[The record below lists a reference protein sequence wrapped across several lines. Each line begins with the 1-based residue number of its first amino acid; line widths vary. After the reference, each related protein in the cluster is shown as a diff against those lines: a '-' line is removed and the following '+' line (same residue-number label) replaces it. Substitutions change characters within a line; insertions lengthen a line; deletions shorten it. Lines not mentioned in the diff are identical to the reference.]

1 MSALGK
7 KILDELGDTAIRWL
21 ESVGKKVEKQKF
33 APLPI
38 EKMAEEL
45 GQNIVGLEA
54 KAPEFFNIFEA
65 LNLYKNLS
73 SGDLIL
79 TKPDTF
85 RDLAAKLPDDLDE
98 IYGPQMMDESYKKIE
113 DLADQIK
120 SGIQLRYIPY
130 LEYES
135 LFPNIFQ
142 IAGHQGRHRNRALKK
157 AGYNK
162 SLVNFAPKT
171 QEDRELLKLSQKQPL
186 KIELGLPIIR
196 QDPKIFDEMA
206 DLMWDKNKIRS
217 DNKEIGTLGELMEIV
232 NVPSYKQFGALRN
245 LK

>member
-98 IYGPQMMDESYKKIE
+98 IYGTKSFKKFVFPQMMDESYKKIE

-171 QEDRELLKLSQKQPL
+171 EEDR
-186 KIELGLPIIR
+186 IELGLPIIR

>member
-1 MSALGK
+1 MSKIGRL
-7 KILDELGDTAIRWL
+7 ILDELGDTAIRWL
-21 ESVGKKVEKQKF
+21 ESVGRKVTEQKF

-171 QEDRELLKLSQKQPL
+171 QEDR
-186 KIELGLPIIR
+186 IELGLPIIR